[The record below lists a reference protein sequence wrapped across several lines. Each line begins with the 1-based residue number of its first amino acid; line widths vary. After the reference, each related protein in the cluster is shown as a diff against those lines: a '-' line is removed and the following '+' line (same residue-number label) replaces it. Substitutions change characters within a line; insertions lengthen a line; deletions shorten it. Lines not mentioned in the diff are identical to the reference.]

1 MVSVPMIP
9 RSAFSLLF
17 DARPLVAA
25 VAALCLAATGCDH
38 AALLAPTN
46 SRITLT
52 ASTRVVA
59 LNGQTQLQATV
70 LENSGSPVPNG
81 TTVRFTTNLGRV
93 DPVEPT
99 TQNGVAVATFIAGNE
114 SGVAQITAIS
124 GLATG
129 GAPTGGTGTGT
140 GGTGTTTTAGNVV
153 EITIGAAAANR
164 ITLSANPSTVRPS
177 GSSVEVSAFV
187 SDTNGNPVTNVPVT
201 FSTTRGTLVPSVANT
216 DGNGVALSNLT
227 ASETATVT
235 ARVGSGADNRTATLE
250 VRTTTTPSF
259 TLATTPTNPTAGQ
272 PVTLTITPAAN
283 TAPTVRVNWGDGDE
297 DDVGVVSA
305 ARSVTHIYD
314 APGFFTISATGSQ
327 AGDEFTNSVAVTVA
341 QRPPVGLTV
350 DPTSG
355 STATVFTFTIT
366 PTTGALI
373 QNITIEYGDGQ
384 QDQLG
389 AIATQTTRQHRYT
402 RNDTFTAIVTQTET
416 SGNVTRATVT
426 VSVTP

>member
-1 MVSVPMIP
+1 
-9 RSAFSLLF
+9 
-17 DARPLVAA
+17 
-25 VAALCLAATGCDH
+25 
-38 AALLAPTN
+38 
-46 SRITLT
+46 
-52 ASTRVVA
+52 
-59 LNGQTQLQATV
+59 
-70 LENSGSPVPNG
+70 
-81 TTVRFTTNLGRV
+81 
-93 DPVEPT
+93 
-99 TQNGVAVATFIAGNE
+99 
-114 SGVAQITAIS
+114 
-124 GLATG
+124 
-129 GAPTGGTGTGT
+129 
-140 GGTGTTTTAGNVV
+140 
-153 EITIGAAAANR
+153 
-164 ITLSANPSTVRPS
+164 
-177 GSSVEVSAFV
+177 VSAFV